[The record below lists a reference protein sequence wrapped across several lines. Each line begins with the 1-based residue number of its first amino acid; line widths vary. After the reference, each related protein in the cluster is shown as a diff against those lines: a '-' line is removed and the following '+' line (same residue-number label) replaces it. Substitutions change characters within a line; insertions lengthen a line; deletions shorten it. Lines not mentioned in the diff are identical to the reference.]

1 MNCPNCGAENDADAR
16 FCAECGTPLD
26 QQDADETIAGRNVD
40 LADNDMTMISTRP
53 DLGAQEKT
61 MRVDQEQLAAAAEA
75 GPAVPP
81 SEPEIPPPPAGDVMS
96 DVPRESGSSQPG
108 NLGGIR
114 SNRNLFIALGVVLIL
129 MLCCCCASIFI
140 GITFAEDIERLM
152 GQLASLNSY
161 V

>member
-26 QQDADETIAGRNVD
+26 QPDADETIAGRVD
-40 LADNDMTMISTRP
+40 LADSDMTMISTRP
-53 DLGAQEKT
+53 DLAAQEKT

-75 GPAVPP
+75 GTAAST
-81 SEPEIPPPPAGDVMS
+81 SEPVPPPPGDVPR
-96 DVPRESGSSQPG
+96 DVPRESYPSEPG
-108 NLGGIR
+108 NLGGIQ
-114 SNRNLFIALGVVLIL
+114 SNRNLWIVIGVILIL

-140 GITFAEDIERLM
+140 GIAFAPEIEQYM
-152 GQLASLNSY
+152 GQLVGLTGA